1 MSTFI
6 DLGMECESVFCWT
19 KIHCQNAE
27 TLILKLFVTLNLILA
42 PNTLTWM
49 VKRLREP
56 VDLSVDFE
64 HLFMMYILLILVL
77 CQILCLIL
85 YQFTLTLFQNKQINA
100 SYTTCYIVNFQI
112 NGNKKKWWHKVLYY
126 TYFSN
131 EEILHQNMIIYLVMI
146 IYTVI

>member
-27 TLILKLFVTLNLILA
+27 TLILKVFVTLNLILA
-42 PNTLTWM
+42 PHTFTWM
-49 VKRLREP
+49 LKRLRGP

-77 CQILCLIL
+77 
-85 YQFTLTLFQNKQINA
+85 YQDD
-100 SYTTCYIVNFQI
+100 
-112 NGNKKKWWHKVLYY
+112 WYY
-126 TYFSN
+126 TNLPLPYSRIN
-131 EEILHQNMIIYLVMI
+131 K
-146 IYTVI
+146 